1 MIADILCEPFG
12 SCSWKADLLERKPGV
27 SDYETLQA
35 RRHRVVGV
43 FVVVGLVAFG
53 WLVLKFGDLPSG
65 ISQWKSFDVH
75 VQFSSA
81 PGVQRDTP
89 VRFCGYQVGRVTK
102 VLPPRRL
109 PEIRHGQA
117 VGPESYQTTVV
128 MSIEN
133 EYTDI
138 PLDSRIK
145 LMTRGFGSSYI
156 EIQPSLPDPCS
167 PIQAFWTHG
176 SKVQGSVGVTSE
188 LFPEQTQ
195 KQLEELLGDLRVFI
209 GHANQI
215 IGDPNSKQNIKAT
228 LVNLSESSKR
238 TVQVLERAEQALSR
252 ATEAIEQ
259 YRKLAIAGQDTL
271 RNADDRIDRL
281 TGAVVQTSEELGR
294 AASQMRQLIEKA
306 NEGEGTLGRLVNDG
320 RLYENLI
327 ETTDQLQLWIQ
338 QFTSILEKLEEKGLR
353 GVWKGTGTRR

>member
-1 MIADILCEPFG
+1 MIADILCERFG
-12 SCSWKADLLERKPGV
+12 SCSWKAELLERKPGV

-35 RRHRVVGV
+35 NRNWIVGV

-53 WLVLKFGDLPSG
+53 WLVFKFGDLPSG
-65 ISQWKSFDVH
+65 VSQWTSFDVY

-89 VRFCGYQVGRVTK
+89 VRFCGYQVGRVTQ
-102 VLPPRRL
+102 VIPPRRL
-109 PEIRHGQA
+109 PEIRNGLN
-117 VGPESYQTTVV
+117 VGPESYQITVV

-133 EYTDI
+133 RYTDI

-167 PIQAFWTHG
+167 PPQAFWVHG
-176 SKVQGSVGVTSE
+176 SRVQGSVGITSE

-195 KQLEELLGDLRVFI
+195 RKLEELVGDLRVFI

-215 IGDPNSKQNIKAT
+215 VGDPNSQQNIKTILA
-228 LVNLSESSKR
+228 NLSESSKR
-238 TVQVLERAEQALSR
+238 TVQVLERAEQTLSH

-259 YRKLAIAGQDTL
+259 YRQLAVAGQDTL
-271 RNADDRIDRL
+271 RKI
-281 TGAVVQTSEELGR
+281 GR
-294 AASQMRQLIEKA
+294 AH
-306 NEGEGTLGRLVNDG
+306 V
-320 RLYENLI
+320 
-327 ETTDQLQLWIQ
+327 
-338 QFTSILEKLEEKGLR
+338 
-353 GVWKGTGTRR
+353 